1 MRASFRGG
9 SRPPLGF
16 SLRRALFGLIVASAT
31 AGCASASAG
40 LPPEAEFVRVPRDA
54 PAVWRRAAP
63 SSEAVAELAAV
74 RRLLA
79 FGRPGDAFR
88 RLQPV
93 LRSEP
98 EYVDAERVL
107 QDLTLHSVAD
117 MWLRE
122 RVAARIAAE
131 PDAADSWY
139 FRARVE
145 SDPQMQARW
154 FDEAIRRDPF
164 HPYARLGRA
173 VCLARAGDNREA
185 AAEAWLSA
193 ASAPSLHLPWLFLGT
208 IALGTGD
215 PARAEPFL
223 REAAE
228 RDPADA
234 RPWAMLAA
242 AFDDAAQP
250 ERAADAALEA
260 LRRAP
265 GDPSVCASAGRML
278 ERCGGPGQLAAAL
291 DVADAALPM
300 CGEPV
305 HVELLRGRLLAALG
319 RADEAVAA
327 FESAEALGAWPGD
340 VAGPLRRA
348 RCAAGRYADAIDG
361 ALATLPAAEAGD
373 DRQAAWESVRV
384 AGAALR
390 VAAGPDELR
399 DAASAMLAVGWIDEA
414 RRVLMDAAVAGDRRA
429 AALAAEAAAFRSF
442 LDDLAAWA
450 RDLRRRTRRREH
462 VSIDEAFDAIA
473 RISTSRLGRD
483 ASAGAD
489 VRSYPL
495 IGEFAS
501 ASRSGGEFHGT
512 FERFGLAFV
521 VGRRSGGTPDLFL
534 ARLVRREAGRRV
546 TVLGREIVIDDHL
559 VDAEGL
565 PDGLTGLRSSL
576 AGVTL
581 DDMVFVQTDAVLRTP
596 SPGVAGLPFV
606 ERTART
612 PEERTALDT
621 PSDVARRIEAG
632 LAAEGVLASAVIDA
646 VRRHEYVHARD
657 AADLLPLWRNPL
669 RAAAFGMRHLFDGES
684 IERAL
689 EGRAQIGA
697 LAEAQEPRAA
707 LAALV
712 SFLPLHEAE
721 SPHAAGYRAQAAR
734 LVGEILRDPAAFPS
748 IVPGRNILQQ
758 LDRLSAG
765 EARELGRRLCAREF

>member
-1 MRASFRGG
+1 M
-9 SRPPLGF
+9 
-16 SLRRALFGLIVASAT
+16 
-31 AGCASASAG
+31 
-40 LPPEAEFVRVPRDA
+40 
-54 PAVWRRAAP
+54 WRRADP
-63 SSEAVAELAAV
+63 SPEAVAALAEV
-74 RRLLA
+74 RRLVA
-79 FGRPGDAFR
+79 FGRPGEAFR
-88 RLQPV
+88 RLQPLV
-93 LRSEP
+93 RAAP
-98 EYVDAERVL
+98 GYVDAERVL

-117 MWLRE
+117 VWLRE
-122 RVAARIAAE
+122 RVSARLAAE

-145 SDPQMQARW
+145 SDPELQARW
-154 FDEAIRRDPF
+154 FDEALRRDSF

-173 VCLARAGDNREA
+173 VCLGRTGDNREA

-193 ASAPSLHLPWLFLGT
+193 AAAPSLHLPWLFLGT
-208 IALGTGD
+208 IALGMGD

-228 RDPADA
+228 RDPSDA
-234 RPWAMLAA
+234 RPWAVLAA
-242 AFDDAAQP
+242 AFDDEAQP
-250 ERAADAALEA
+250 ERAADAAVEA

-265 GDPSVCASAGRML
+265 GEPSVCASAGRLL
-278 ERCGGPGQLAAAL
+278 ERCGSPQQLASAL
-291 DVADAALPM
+291 AIADAALPA
-300 CGEPV
+300 CGDPL

-327 FESAEALGAWPGD
+327 FESAQSLGAWPGD

-361 ALATLPAAEAGD
+361 ALATLPPAEAGD
-373 DRQAAWESVRV
+373 DRQAAWDAVRT

-390 VAAGPDELR
+390 VASGPAELR
-399 DAASAMLAVGWIDEA
+399 ETARAMLAVGWIDEA
-414 RRVLMDAAVAGDRRA
+414 RRVLADPVVAGDRSA
-429 AALAAEAAAFRSF
+429 AALSAEAAAFRSF

-450 RDLRRRTRRREH
+450 RDLRRRARRREH
-462 VSIDEAFDAIA
+462 IPLDEAFGAIA
-473 RISTSRLGRD
+473 KLSASRLGRD
-483 ASAGAD
+483 VSAGAD

-501 ASRSGGEFHGT
+501 ASRSAGEFRAT

-521 VGRRSGGTPDLFL
+521 VGRRSGGAPDLFL
-534 ARLVRREAGRRV
+534 GRLVRREAGRRV
-546 TVLGREIVIDDHL
+546 SVLGREITIDDHL

-596 SPGVAGLPFV
+596 SRGVDELPFT
-606 ERTART
+606 ERPAAT
-612 PEERTALDT
+612 PDELAALDT
-621 PSDVARRIEAG
+621 PSDVARRIEAA
-632 LAAEGVLASAVIDA
+632 LAAEGGLAAAVMDA

-669 RAAAFGMRHLFDGES
+669 RAAAFGLRHLFDGES
-684 IERAL
+684 IERTL

-697 LAEAQEPRAA
+697 LAEAAEPRAA

-734 LVGEILRDPAAFPS
+734 LVGEILGDPAAFPS
-748 IVPGRNILQQ
+748 IVPGRNVLQQ
-758 LDRLSAG
+758 LDRLSAD